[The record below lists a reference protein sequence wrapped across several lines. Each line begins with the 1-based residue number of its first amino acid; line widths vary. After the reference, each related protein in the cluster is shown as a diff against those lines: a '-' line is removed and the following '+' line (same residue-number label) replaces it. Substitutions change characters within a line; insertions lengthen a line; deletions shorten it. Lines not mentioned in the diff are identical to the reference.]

1 MKLVDALKIVSDAS
15 SNESEVLLVGLVCG
29 FQPLHLS
36 TFLQASLQLRF
47 PERRVELATGLFG
60 DIPGTLKDLSQRK
73 LEAIALFL
81 EWEDLDP
88 RLGIRQVG
96 GTAGAIDDII
106 EQLRIRLLQMQALV
120 NEAATS
126 TRIIVSL
133 PTLPL
138 PPLFV
143 NVGWE
148 TGGHE
153 LSLRQSLMT
162 FASAVCSRQNVRI
175 VSEQRLSQLSP
186 LTDRLDVKAAWLA
199 GFPYRNLHASTLAE
213 VVAELVQSP
222 APRKGLITDLD
233 NTLWRGI
240 VGEAGAAGV
249 YWDLNNNSQAHAVYQ
264 HFLRE
269 LAYEGVLIAAAS
281 KNERSIVDEAF
292 SRSDMILSAKQLFPL
307 EISWESK
314 ARAVTKI
321 LSQWNIGPE
330 SVVFVDDDQMELAE
344 VQTVHPQ
351 ITCLQFPQGDP
362 QRVFE
367 LLVQLRDLFGK
378 SSISEEDRLRLESV
392 RGNAALQME
401 STDADGFS
409 EALLERANA
418 QVTFSLQKNPEDLRP
433 LELINKTNQFNLNG
447 QRLTTRDWQN
457 YLDKTD
463 TFVLTVSYKDR
474 FGALGKIAVL
484 VGHQSGST
492 LQVQHWV
499 MSCRAFARRIEHQSL
514 KFLFNKLDVDSLS
527 FDYQPTSRNGPLTS
541 LLTALLGTEPSAK
554 VEVSRDRFEAVCPRL
569 FHEVMETDHE

>member
-1 MKLVDALKIVSDAS
+1 VKLVEALKIVSGAS
-15 SNESEVLLVGLVCG
+15 SKESEVLLVGLVCG

-36 TFLQASLQLRF
+36 TFLQASLQLHF
-47 PERRVELATGLFG
+47 PERRVELVGGLFG
-60 DIPGTLKDLSQRK
+60 DIPSTLKDLSQKK
-73 LEAIALFL
+73 LEALALFL

-88 RLGIRQVG
+88 RLGVRQVG
-96 GTAGAIDDII
+96 DTAGAIEDII
-106 EQLRIRLLQMQALV
+106 EQSKLRLLQLKALV
-120 NEAATS
+120 NEAATL

-148 TGGHE
+148 TDGHE
-153 LSLRQSLMT
+153 LSLRESLIT
-162 FASAVCSRQNVRI
+162 FASAICSGPNVRI
-175 VSEQRLSQLSP
+175 VSEQRLNHLSP
-186 LTDRLDVKAAWLA
+186 LSERLDVKAAWLA
-199 GFPYRNLHASTLAE
+199 GFPYRIPHASTLAE
-213 VVAELVQSP
+213 IVAQLVQAPS
-222 APRKGLITDLD
+222 PRKGLITDLD

-240 VGEAGAAGV
+240 VGEVGAGGV
-249 YWDLNNNSQAHAVYQ
+249 SWDLNNNSQAHALYQ
-264 HFLRE
+264 QFLRE

-281 KNERSIVDEAF
+281 KNERSVVDEAF
-292 SRSDMILSAKQLFPL
+292 SRSDMIVPSKQLFPL

-351 ITCLQFPQGDP
+351 ITCLQFPKEDP
-362 QRVFE
+362 RRVLE

-418 QVTFSLQKNPEDLRP
+418 QVTFSLQKTPEDSRP

-447 QRLTTRDWQN
+447 RRLPAGDWRH
-457 YLDKTD
+457 YLDETN
-463 TFVLTVSYKDR
+463 TFLLTVSYKDR

-484 VGHQSGST
+484 AGRKNAST
-492 LQVQHWV
+492 LRVEHWV
-499 MSCRAFARRIEHQSL
+499 MSCRAFARRIEHGSL
-514 KFLFNKLDVDSLS
+514 KFLFDKLDVDSLS

-541 LLTALLGTEPSAK
+541 FLTALLGAEPSTTA
-554 VEVSRDRFEAVCPRL
+554 ELLRDHFEAVCPRL
-569 FHEVMETDHE
+569 FHEVVDTDHE

>member
-1 MKLVDALKIVSDAS
+1 MKLVEALKIISEAS
-15 SNESEVLLVGLVCG
+15 GKESEVLSVGLVCG

-36 TFLQASLQLRF
+36 TFLQASLQRRF
-47 PERRVELATGLFG
+47 PERRVELISGLFG
-60 DIPGTLKDLSQRK
+60 NIPGTLKDLSHRK

-96 GTAGAIDDII
+96 DTAGAIDDII
-106 EQLRIRLLQMQALV
+106 EQSRIRLLQLQALV
-120 NEAATS
+120 HEAAAL

-153 LSLRQSLMT
+153 LSLRQSLIT
-162 FASAVCSRQNVRI
+162 FADAIGTRPNVRI
-175 VSEQRLSQLSP
+175 VSEQRLNQLSA
-186 LTDRLDVKAAWLA
+186 LSDRLDVKAAWLA
-199 GFPYRNLHASTLAE
+199 GFPYRNPHASTLAE
-213 VVAELVQSP
+213 IVSQLVQSP
-222 APRKGLITDLD
+222 SPRKGLITDLD

-240 VGEAGAAGV
+240 VGEVGAAGV
-249 YWDLNNNSQAHAVYQ
+249 HWDLNNNGQAHALYQ
-264 HFLRE
+264 QFLRE

-281 KNERSIVDEAF
+281 KNERSVVTDAF
-292 SRSDMILSAKQLFPL
+292 SRSDMILPAKQLFPL

-321 LSQWNIGPE
+321 LSQWNIGAE

-344 VQTVHPQ
+344 VQTVHPL

-362 QRVFE
+362 QRVLE
-367 LLVQLRDLFGK
+367 LVVQLRDLFGK
-378 SSISEEDRLRLESV
+378 SSISEEDRLRLQSV

-401 STDADGFS
+401 STDAEGFS

-418 QVTFSLQKNPEDLRP
+418 QVTFSLEKNPEDSRP

-447 QRLTTRDWQN
+447 RRLTVGDWRH
-457 YLDKTD
+457 YLDDTD
-463 TFVLTVSYKDR
+463 TFLLTVSYKDR
-474 FGALGKIAVL
+474 FGALGKIAVVL
-484 VGHQSGST
+484 GRKSGST
-492 LQVQHWV
+492 LRVQHWV

-541 LLTALLGTEPSAK
+541 FLIALLGVEPLTT
-554 VEVSRDRFEAVCPRL
+554 VELSRNRFEAACPRL
-569 FHEVMETDHE
+569 FHEVVETDHE